1 MQPIAMLT
9 LVLAG
14 VLVANVAQAQSP
26 VPVAAPDS
34 LSNLYA
40 VVITTGAA
48 WDTTRQTHE
57 QEYFKDHSANLRQL
71 RSEGRLV
78 LGARFSDKG
87 FVVLR
92 AASLD
97 EAQALMDRDPSMQHR
112 IFTREIHD
120 FNVFYGGAVEPKKRP
135 SATAKTSP

>member
-1 MQPIAMLT
+1 
-9 LVLAG
+9 
-14 VLVANVAQAQSP
+14 

-97 EAQALMDRDPSMQHR
+97 EAQALMDRDPSMQHQ

-135 SATAKTSP
+135 SAITRTSP